1 MKVLI
6 LMFLLVSTI
15 TVSGQNLAPYFH
27 GSKYL
32 ENPYGMCTHFTF
44 SDDRHDEKTM
54 SEQTQ
59 LIKQAGANIVRC
71 DVYGGIVNDNNNAVL
86 DKTLS
91 VLKKNSLDFLAIAYD
106 FRLTPKDNKWH
117 SENKDFDK
125 FLKTINSH
133 YNKDKL
139 HYIEFHN
146 EVNFSKLSGLGQ
158 YYTKD
163 LGKLNSLKKGN
174 RALKILFSGIASS
187 HYDFLDSAMSNMA
200 YKYINIMNFHCYAVP
215 EDLPNTMKV
224 IHDNMTKYHW
234 SKPVW
239 ITECGMSTAKPRP
252 ETTNYGF
259 FNEVLPM
266 ALQKIGLKLSGLK
279 IGVINDAA
287 KDYCALNEYEV
298 KMYITSKGA
307 KCEYITFDELKQTSP
322 KTVPVIVLT
331 NGESFYSE
339 YFPSV
344 LEYVKKG
351 GTIVLPYG
359 TPFYYDSSNGN
370 KITGKFYTNQLHV
383 GQLYWWDAEAKRIG
397 VPQYPIFNRAN
408 ERFGTSYTYAFKN
421 DGLHSARYLTDKLL
435 KGKDKFTPICY
446 AGNDKYIGVVAAL
459 YQLDSDLKGN
469 VIIQTRVGVSRI
481 SDLEDEQA
489 RRVARIHIIS
499 FAYGIDKVFW
509 YKFRSNEIDPY
520 YSEDNFGMVHK
531 DLSPKPA
538 YYAYKTLI
546 RMLPNGSLRPK
557 LSLENGI
564 YTAKWTKPNGQKVKA
579 LWCKKGN
586 TYLPTDSN
594 SYDYYD
600 YMGNLITTKNDKIK
614 ITSGVIY
621 AVKK

>member
-1 MKVLI
+1 MKE
-6 LMFLLVSTI
+6 FLLSFFLTLLSTFCYSQD
-15 TVSGQNLAPYFH
+15 VEPLFK
-27 GSKYL
+27 GSSRLY
-32 ENPYGMCTHFTF
+32 EPYGICAHFTF
-44 SDDRHDEKTM
+44 SGDRWDEETL
-54 SEQTQ
+54 EGQTRM
-59 LIKQAGANIVRC
+59 LKEVGANIVRC
-71 DVYGGIVNDNNNAVL
+71 DVYGNIVNDKNTAIL
-86 DKTLS
+86 DKTLTE
-91 VLKKNSLDFLAIAYD
+91 LNKNKLDFLAIAYD
-106 FRLTPKDNKWH
+106 FRLMPKDNLWH
-117 SENKDFDK
+117 AENND
-125 FLKTINSH
+125 
-133 YNKDKL
+133 YNRLISTLASSYKKKL

-146 EVNFSKLSGLGQ
+146 EVNFSTLHHLG
-158 YYTKD
+158 YHYTED
-163 LGKLNSLKKGN
+163 LKQLYGLKKRDKN
-174 RALKILFSGIASS
+174 LKVLFSGISDS
-187 HYDFLDSAMSNMA
+187 HLNFLDSAMKYRA
-200 YKYINIMNFHCYAVP
+200 YKYFDIMNFHTYRSPDDIPSV
-215 EDLPNTMKV
+215 MKV
-224 IHDNMTKYHW
+224 IHNNMTKYHW
-234 SKPVW
+234 NKPVW
-239 ITECGMSTAKPRP
+239 ITECGMNTAKPRP

-287 KDYCALNEYEV
+287 KDYYALNEYEV
-298 KMYITSKGA
+298 KIYITSKGA

-339 YFPSV
+339 YFQSV

-370 KITGKFYTNQLHV
+370 KIAGKFYTNQLHV

-397 VPQYPIFNRAN
+397 VPQYPISNRAN

-446 AGNDKYIGVVAAL
+446 AGNDKYTGVVAAL
-459 YQLDSDLKGN
+459 YQLNSDLKGN

-489 RRVARIHIIS
+489 RRVARIHLIS

-538 YYAYKTLI
+538 YDAYMTLI

-557 LSLENGI
+557 LSLENGV

-579 LWCKKGN
+579 LWRKNGF
-586 TYLPTDSN
+586 TYLATDSK
-594 SYDYYD
+594 SYNYYD
-600 YMGNLITTKNDKIK
+600 YMGNLITTTDGKMK

-621 AVKK
+621 TVEK